1 MGNPRAMS
9 SVVLLL
15 GALIAGVAGGFLG
28 ASIYGRVA
36 GQGGNNGGHPAH
48 VPGHA
53 TVHIKTDKDAITEAV
68 AKAEAAVVRIE
79 TRSTRQPRN
88 MWEYLMGTVPHEGLG
103 SGFIFSYEGRKL
115 ILTNAHVVAGADEIA
130 IELIGGRRL
139 AGRIVGAEI
148 ESDVAVVAPVEP
160 PADLTA
166 LELGDSEAVRVGEW
180 VVAMGNPFGYTG
192 TVTVGVVSAKG
203 IRPVGPHKQRNVIQ
217 TDAAI
222 NRGNSGGPLVN
233 LAGQAIGINYS
244 MFTPN
249 REETTVGIGFAI
261 PINEVKLMSHF
272 LIHGG
277 PWLGIGDIMPNS
289 AGFAQWAGLATD
301 QGVVVMNVVK
311 GSPAARAGIAR
322 GDVLLSVNGELVGNS
337 EQLRKAILRHGI
349 GDELNLLTN
358 REGTEKAVKVVAG
371 RIPR

>member
-1 MGNPRAMS
+1 MSKPRALSTAM
-9 SVVLLL
+9 VLI
-15 GALIAGVAGGFLG
+15 GALIVGAAGGFLG
-28 ASIYGRVA
+28 ASIYGKVA
-36 GQGGNNGGHPAH
+36 GEGSDNGGTIVVP
-48 VPGHA
+48 PGHG
-53 TVHIKTDKDAITEAV
+53 TVEIKTDKDAIADAV

-88 MWEYLMGTVPHEGLG
+88 MWEYMMGMVPQEGLG

-139 AGRIVGAEI
+139 KGRLVGAEI
-148 ESDVAVVAPVEP
+148 ESDVAIVEPVEP

-166 LELGDSEAVRVGEW
+166 LELADSEAVRVGEW

-192 TVTVGVVSAKG
+192 TVTVGVISAKG
-203 IRPVGPHKQRNVIQ
+203 IRPVGRDTQRNVIQ

-222 NRGNSGGPLVN
+222 NQGNSGGPLVN

-244 MFTPN
+244 IFSPN
-249 REETTVGIGFAI
+249 QVMTTVGIGFAI
-261 PINEVKLMSHF
+261 PIDEVKLMSHF

-311 GSPAARAGIAR
+311 GSPAASAGIVR
-322 GDVLLSVNGELVGNS
+322 GDVLLSINVEQVRNAEELR
-337 EQLRKAILRHGI
+337 EAILKNEI
-349 GDELNLLTN
+349 GDELELLIN

>member
-9 SVVLLL
+9 SVVLLI

-28 ASIYGRVA
+28 ASIYGKVA
-36 GQGGNNGGHPAH
+36 GQGGDNGGSIVQ

-53 TVHIKTDKDAITEAV
+53 TVQIKTDTNAIADAV

-79 TRSTRQPRN
+79 TRSTRQPRD

-148 ESDVAVVAPVEP
+148 ESDVAVVEPLEP

-166 LELGDSEAVRVGEW
+166 LEFGDSEAVRVGEW

-203 IRPVGPHKQRNVIQ
+203 IRPVGRDTQRNVIQ

-222 NRGNSGGPLVN
+222 NQGNSGGPLVN

-244 MFTPN
+244 IFSPN
-249 REETTVGIGFAI
+249 QEMTTVGIGFAI

-289 AGFAQWAGLATD
+289 AGFSQWAGLATD

-337 EQLRKAILRHGI
+337 EELREAILRHEI
-349 GDELNLLTN
+349 GDELGLVIN

>member
-1 MGNPRAMS
+1 MSNSRALS
-9 SVVLLL
+9 TATVLI
-15 GALIAGVAGGFLG
+15 GALIVGAAGGFLG
-28 ASIYGRVA
+28 ASIYGKVA
-36 GQGGNNGGHPAH
+36 SEGSDNGGTIVVP
-48 VPGHA
+48 PGHG
-53 TVHIKTDKDAITEAV
+53 TVEIKTDKDAIADAV

-88 MWEYLMGTVPHEGLG
+88 MWEYMMGMVPQEGLG

-130 IELIGGRRL
+130 IELIGGRMLKGRL
-139 AGRIVGAEI
+139 VGAEI
-148 ESDVAVVAPVEP
+148 ESDVAIVEPVEP
-160 PADLTA
+160 PTDLTA
-166 LELGDSEAVRVGEW
+166 LELADSEAVRVGEW

-192 TVTVGVVSAKG
+192 TVTVGVISAKG
-203 IRPVGPHKQRNVIQ
+203 IRPVGRDTQRNVIQ

-222 NRGNSGGPLVN
+222 NQGNSGGPLVN

-244 MFTPN
+244 IFSPN
-249 REETTVGIGFAI
+249 QEMTTVGIGFAI

-311 GSPAARAGIAR
+311 GSPAAGTGIVR
-322 GDVLLSVNGELVGNS
+322 GDVLLSINGEQVRNA
-337 EQLRKAILRHGI
+337 EELREAILKNEI
-349 GDELNLLTN
+349 GDELELLIN